1 MFSWWRAVFNRY
13 FSSAIVQCVCARGE
27 GCFLH
32 AYVHLTVLSL
42 HTGDTE
48 NIQATTESWLQN
60 HVQSGWCAV
69 RFFCLPFFFFLYEI
83 KSWDD
88 SVTDQDPPCEEP
100 TELLNTQVLS
110 VHLPPQNPAFRAHF
124 SITIVV
130 SQIHSLLLLFLKQKT
145 NDNNSLVKMNSHNK
159 GIEPLSNT
167 QQFRSLHYSTK
178 IPKIV
183 EVPICLFLVD
193 D

>member
-1 MFSWWRAVFNRY
+1 M
-13 FSSAIVQCVCARGE
+13 CVCKGWGVFFACLCASNCSLTTYRWHRKHSGNNWKLTAKSCPIRVMCCE
-27 GCFLH
+27 VFLF
-32 AYVHLTVLSL
+32 A
-42 HTGDTE
+42 
-48 NIQATTESWLQN
+48 
-60 HVQSGWCAV
+60 
-69 RFFCLPFFFFLYEI
+69 FFFFLYEI